1 MSKRT
6 NKYGMTYFEQDDIT
20 SASYEMQRW
29 ETLDAQLN
37 ALFSIMGNGV
47 LSGWS
52 IEPIQDGGLAC
63 SIFPGSGHVGFVAVQ
78 STSTKTLNL
87 NPSSTNYIYAQLTT
101 DSYWTKSVSF
111 VSFLDQLSLEV
122 DKNLYLGS
130 VITDANEILSVDTS
144 GRTELGFLAIINA
157 EVAKHKHNG
166 AVGNPDPI
174 DLSKDV
180 QGVLNQNNLPD
191 LDASLIQSGTI
202 DINRLPQIDHISQ
215 LTNNGILTHAQLD
228 SYIET
233 LSLED
238 QSLMGEVSTV
248 NLLQLI
254 LALKHVY
261 PDIDE
266 FLVNEIAFIPGVSP
280 NDYIDTVNTTAI
292 VDTRT
297 YAEGGQHT
305 ITGVPTEHFKS
316 YTKKWD
322 KNADFNDQ
330 NLYNTIVIGDSVV
343 LNTSANELSID
354 EFNNISQW
362 STSTHDLSSI
372 GSSFQLDNTN
382 YVSAPSSAKL
392 TIGTESV
399 EVQLLLKKTFGA
411 QDWSGYDFLHF
422 YLYTTNVRHGD
433 LFFYIS
439 DSVRGI
445 QKSNIKVLSRN
456 QLTINEDTLINGW
469 QEVVVDLR
477 PFVKTKIDT
486 MGFYVSTKDGWDT
499 SKGFDLNIDSFRL
512 TAGNIYNTD
521 GFIRLI
527 YGNSIYKNF
536 STLRWDALYPSDDLS
551 DGVDLRARTRVAND
565 LIDLS
570 TSTWSSYFSVSGSEI
585 ELPTESLYKYIEIE
599 MYFTAST
606 SLKRSVTLNS
616 LYLDHYIVDV
626 ENSFEFATQ
635 EDWESGTLFNTDTDS
650 NPGSISIKSYEDFG
664 DVTYGSSGKL
674 SVLDNLLNV
683 KYDISGSM
691 LPVSVYQAINSMQS
705 GFGMITGVARGAD
718 GHIWLSDIDND
729 RVVEIDRNGYMIR
742 GFYGSYLKDPL
753 TTDYEK
759 GILST
764 KQYVNVLN
772 AVLNPNTNILYVVLD
787 KILVSINDSPYMY
800 LKAGSQRIDLS
811 TVEKT
816 IVNDNI
822 VAYSI
827 EGADATLLGA
837 ISNDQ
842 LPVISIVNPCANSI
856 ETNSVTIKFLTQNY
870 DMTYGVQAT
879 IDSEPSTVIYDS
891 YITYSGLSNGTH
903 TVSFVLRD
911 SMGALLTSDGSTAT
925 VSFAVLS
932 NYQLPHI
939 KITNPLPNQIY
950 SSNVANVDFAVINFP
965 ILSNGQHLM
974 YQVDSQVPEDHYS
987 SDPIVLNDLDAGI
1000 HNVTIWMVDEKGG
1013 PLVYDFSSVNVDFIV
1028 GANYSSLIKLY
1039 SSNGIDLQKI
1049 TKIDVVDIANI
1060 KYIPLYAP
1068 IDIQFLLPDSYRSE
1082 PTILISKLDLNK
1094 TIELDMNGVNLM
1106 ENNLATFATS
1116 KEQAKNILG
1125 SSEKIGKNELLIA
1138 DSINKRA
1145 IVVNA
1150 ETNEIIWEYESDRYV
1165 VDFHL
1170 NKQDERSISVYD
1182 GSVSSGLTYLKQGM
1196 ELIWKNESSI
1206 PVSIYSGYT
1215 TYDLFNLNPNLNLYG
1230 NIFKSQVLQTGESY
1244 SFKFNN
1250 EGEYSWFVYPSIIT
1264 GEIKVTERRLSV
1276 QDEYYILESDGLDS
1290 PFSSRLIK
1298 VDSWGHVV
1306 FEWGSG
1312 FLVKPRDVRIMLNN
1326 KVIIST

>member
-1 MSKRT
+1 MAKRT

-20 SASYEMQRW
+20 SATYEMQRW

-47 LSGWS
+47 LSGWTIES
-52 IEPIQDGGLAC
+52 IQGGGLSC
-63 SIFPGSGHVGFVAVQ
+63 SIFPGSGHVGFVAVH
-78 STSTKTLNL
+78 STYTKILQLAPNI
-87 NPSSTNYIYAQLTT
+87 TNYIYAQLTT
-101 DSYWTKSVSF
+101 DSYWTKNVSF
-111 VSFLDQLSLEV
+111 VSFLDQLSLDV

-130 VITDANEILSVDTS
+130 VVTDSNNILSVDTS
-144 GRTELGFLAIINA
+144 GRTELGFLALINS

-166 AVGNPDPI
+166 AIGNPDPI
-174 DLSKDV
+174 DLSKEV

-202 DINRLPQIDHISQ
+202 DVNRLPKIDHISQ

-233 LSLED
+233 LSLD
-238 QSLMGEVSTV
+238 NQSLMGEISTV

-280 NDYIDTVNTTAI
+280 NDYIDAVNTTAI

-297 YAEGGQHT
+297 YSEGGQHT
-305 ITGVPTEHFKS
+305 IKGVPAEHFKL

-322 KNADFNDQ
+322 KTNDFKNQ
-330 NLYNTIVIGDSVV
+330 NLYNTVVIGDSVV

-372 GSSFQLDNTN
+372 GSSFQLDTTN
-382 YVSAPSSAKL
+382 YVVAPSSAKL

-411 QDWSGYDFLHF
+411 QDWSSYDFLHF

-439 DSVRGI
+439 DSGRGI
-445 QKSNIKVLSRN
+445 QRSNIKVLSRN

-469 QEVVVDLR
+469 QEVVIDIR

-521 GFIRLI
+521 GFIRFI

-551 DGVDLRARTRVAND
+551 VGSNLQARTRVAND

-570 TSTWSSYFSVSGSEI
+570 TSAWSSYFSVSGSEI

-599 MYFTAST
+599 MYFTSSD

-616 LYLDHYIVDV
+616 LYLDHSIVDV
-626 ENSFEFATQ
+626 ENSFEFATRD
-635 EDWESGTLFNTDTDS
+635 DWESGSLFNIDADS

-664 DVTYGSSGKL
+664 DITYGSNGKL
-674 SVLDNLLNV
+674 SVLDNMLNSR
-683 KYDISGSM
+683 YDISGSM
-691 LPVSVYQAINSMQS
+691 LPISVYQVINSLPS

-718 GHIWLSDIDND
+718 GNVWLSDIDND
-729 RVVEIDRNGYMIR
+729 RVVEIDRNGHMVR

-753 TTDYEK
+753 TLDYQND
-759 GILST
+759 ILST
-764 KQYVNVLN
+764 RQYVNVLN
-772 AVLNPNTNILYVVLD
+772 SVFNPNTNLLYVVLD
-787 KILVSINDSPYMY
+787 KILVSISDVPYMY
-800 LKAGSQRIDLS
+800 LKVGAQRLDLS
-811 TVEKT
+811 NVTKT

-822 VAYSI
+822 VAFSI

-837 ISNDQ
+837 VSNDTT
-842 LPVISIVNPCANSI
+842 PVIFIVTPCENSI
-856 ETNSVTIKFLTQNY
+856 EQNSVIIKFLTQNY
-870 DMTYGVQAT
+870 DMSYGVQAT
-879 IDSEPSTVIYDS
+879 IDGEPPTIIYDN
-891 YITYSGLSNGTH
+891 YITYSGLSNGSH
-903 TVSFVLRD
+903 TVNVALRD
-911 SMGALLTSDGSTAT
+911 SLGVLLTGDGSVAT
-925 VSFAVLS
+925 VSFAVFN

-950 SSNVANVDFAVINFP
+950 SSNVVNVDFSVINFP
-965 ILSNGQHLM
+965 ILPNGQHLM
-974 YQVDSQVPEDHYS
+974 YQVDLMVPEDHYS
-987 SDPIVLNDLDAGI
+987 SDSIILKDLDAGI
-1000 HNVTIWMVDEKGG
+1000 HNITMWMVDENGAAI
-1013 PLVYDFSSVNVDFIV
+1013 VSDYSSVSVSFIV
-1028 GANYSSLIKLY
+1028 GGNYTSLIKLY

-1082 PTILISKLDLNK
+1082 PTILISKLK
-1094 TIELDMNGVNLM
+1094 
-1106 ENNLATFATS
+1106 
-1116 KEQAKNILG
+1116 
-1125 SSEKIGKNELLIA
+1125 
-1138 DSINKRA
+1138 
-1145 IVVNA
+1145 
-1150 ETNEIIWEYESDRYV
+1150 
-1165 VDFHL
+1165 
-1170 NKQDERSISVYD
+1170 
-1182 GSVSSGLTYLKQGM
+1182 
-1196 ELIWKNESSI
+1196 
-1206 PVSIYSGYT
+1206 
-1215 TYDLFNLNPNLNLYG
+1215 
-1230 NIFKSQVLQTGESY
+1230 
-1244 SFKFNN
+1244 
-1250 EGEYSWFVYPSIIT
+1250 
-1264 GEIKVTERRLSV
+1264 
-1276 QDEYYILESDGLDS
+1276 
-1290 PFSSRLIK
+1290 
-1298 VDSWGHVV
+1298 
-1306 FEWGSG
+1306 
-1312 FLVKPRDVRIMLNN
+1312 
-1326 KVIIST
+1326 